1 MIRTPLRRIALALVA
16 APLVLG
22 LAACN
27 KDKAG
32 ETPSG
37 EPIAKIA
44 APAGKAWGDVVT
56 RTPEGGYL
64 MGNPN
69 APIKLVEFGSLTCS
83 HCAEFADK
91 SHGPLRDTFVA
102 SGRVSYEF
110 RNFVRDPIDIASAML
125 ARCGS
130 PESFFPLTDQLFA
143 AQNATF
149 DAWNKLGQAGQTAV
163 MNQPDAKRFIAIA
176 EGAGLTEFV
185 SSRGIAKDQA
195 NACLADVKTAQALA
209 TSTQKQGEEFDIQ
222 GTPTFLINGAKFDGN
237 TWEAVKARLEQL
249 GAR

>member
-1 MIRTPLRRIALALVA
+1 MIRPPLRRIVLALVT
-16 APLVLG
+16 APLALG

-27 KDKAG
+27 KDKDASA
-32 ETPSG
+32 PSG

-44 APAGKAWGDVVT
+44 APANRAWSDVVAKT
-56 RTPEGGYL
+56 EEGGYR
-64 MGNPN
+64 MGNPD
-69 APIKLVEFGSLTCS
+69 APIKLVEYGSLTCS

-91 SHGPLRDTFVA
+91 GAGVLRDTFVA

-110 RNFVRDPIDIASAML
+110 RNFVRDPIDITSAML
-125 ARCGS
+125 ARCGQ
-130 PESFFPLTDQLFA
+130 PEGFFALTDQLFA
-143 AQNATF
+143 NQPAMFDKWNA
-149 DAWNKLGQAGQTAV
+149 AGQAGQTAV
-163 MNQPDAKRFIAIA
+163 MNQPDAKRFIAIGEA
-176 EGAGLTEFV
+176 AGLTEFV

-195 NACLADVKTAQALA
+195 NTCLANVKEAQDLA
-209 TSTQKQGEEFDIQ
+209 DKTQKQGEEYDIS